1 MIGYQRV
8 ARPSVRLSR
17 KTALALM
24 LSAAVGMTAVG
35 AAQAVS
41 LGHARVVSARGAPL
55 QVLVPLVD
63 LTPDEAAN
71 LRISLA
77 DAAAWQQAGLQPPTP
92 LADMHATLET
102 GAQGSREVRVTS
114 SQPPGNDAIDV
125 LLDMQSN
132 AGQRQLQ
139 VTVLVPA
146 NDVASG
152 IQQAGAGSEPRSAP
166 RSAHAAGGASAGQ
179 VKVAHGQTLWGI
191 ASSHAVPNATIYQEL
206 VALWRANPQAFIQN
220 NMNLV
225 RSGATLKLPDAAT
238 VKAIDPNEARRIF
251 DEQAAAFQRYRG
263 HPGASASAQSAAPAV
278 SHQNSAGGKVEP
290 SKPASTASA
299 PSPTQDQ
306 LRLSTPS
313 QPDAQADAKADTDTS
328 NQHAMEDASK
338 RIDELQ
344 ANVQALG
351 QATGGA
357 AQQGAAGNNGQNDQN
372 GQGSAASPSGAPGTA
387 DSNAA
392 NSNAS
397 SPSGSSSSSNA
408 GASNNAGSSGAPGA
422 AAASNNGPA
431 TGPSSP
437 TANALDEAK
446 DTAKQAVNKSGMAD
460 WLSDNLLIVVT
471 AVLVVIIFIVALLM
485 RRAGQH
491 GDDDDDDS
499 YGYADPSMG
508 DSNDQDVDHRI
519 SRINLELDHHSGKDD
534 QPPHGGRT

>member
-1 MIGYQRV
+1 MIGYQRA

-17 KTALALM
+17 KTALALV
-24 LSAAVGMTAVG
+24 LAAAAGMTAAG

-102 GAQGSREVRVTS
+102 GAQGGREVRVTS

-146 NDVASG
+146 NDIASG
-152 IQQAGAGSEPRSAP
+152 IQQAGAGSAPGAQGARST
-166 RSAHAAGGASAGQ
+166 HAAGGAKTGQ

-225 RSGATLKLPDAAT
+225 RSGATLKIPDAAT

-251 DEQAAAFQRYRG
+251 DEQTAAFQRYRG
-263 HPGASASAQSAAPAV
+263 HPAASASPQNAAPAA
-278 SHQNSAGGKVEP
+278 SSQNSAGGKVEP
-290 SKPASTASA
+290 SQPANTASA
-299 PSPTQDQ
+299 PTPTQDQ

-313 QPDAQADAKADTDTS
+313 QTDQKTDAKADADTS

-344 ANVQALG
+344 ANIQALG

-357 AQQGAAGNNGQNDQN
+357 QQGAAGNGQNDQNGQN
-372 GQGSAASPSGAPGTA
+372 GQGSAASPSGAPSA
-387 DSNAA
+387 PDSNAA

-397 SPSGSSSSSNA
+397 NPASPSNA
-408 GASNNAGSSGAPGA
+408 AASNNAGSSGAPGA
-422 AAASNNGPA
+422 AAANNSGPV

-499 YGYADPSMG
+499 YGYVDHSMG
-508 DSNDQDVDHRI
+508 DAADDQDVDHRI
-519 SRINLELDHHSGKDD
+519 RSLNLDLDHRSGKDD
-534 QPPHGGRT
+534 PPHDGRT

>member
-1 MIGYQRV
+1 
-8 ARPSVRLSR
+8 
-17 KTALALM
+17 LA
-24 LSAAVGMTAVG
+24 AAVGMTAIG
-35 AAQAVS
+35 TAQAVS
-41 LGHARVVSARGAPL
+41 LGHARVVSAPGAPL
-55 QVLVPLVD
+55 QVLVPLTD

-92 LADMHATLET
+92 LADMHAALET
-102 GAQGSREVRVTS
+102 GAQGSREVLVTS
-114 SQPPGNDAIDV
+114 SQPPSNDAIDV

-146 NDVASG
+146 NDISSG
-152 IQQAGAGSEPRSAP
+152 IQKAGVSGGAPSA
-166 RSAHAAGGASAGQ
+166 SGAHAAGGASAGQ
-179 VKVAHGQTLWGI
+179 VKVARGQTLWGI
-191 ASSHAVPNATIYQEL
+191 ASSHAVANATIYQEL

-238 VKAIDPNEARRIF
+238 VQAIDPAEARRIF

-263 HPGASASAQSAAPAV
+263 HPGASASAQSALPVANK
-278 SHQNSAGGKVEP
+278 QAGASSGKVEP
-290 SKPASTASA
+290 SKPANNASA
-299 PSPTQDQ
+299 PSTQDQ

-313 QPDAQADAKADTDTS
+313 QTDAKADAKADADTS

-351 QATGGA
+351 QATTGN
-357 AQQGAAGNNGQNDQN
+357 AQQGAAGNGQN
-372 GQGSAASPSGAPGTA
+372 GQGGQNAQSGAASPSGAANASSPNA
-387 DSNAA
+387 SNA
-392 NSNAS
+392 NAS
-397 SPSGSSSSSNA
+397 SPSSTES
-408 GASNNAGSSGAPGA
+408 SNNAAASGASSASGA
-422 AAASNNGPA
+422 AAASNNGPI

-437 TANALDEAK
+437 TATALDEAK
-446 DTAKQAVNKSGMAD
+446 DTAKQAVHKSGMAD

-508 DSNDQDVDHRI
+508 DETGDKDIDHRI
-519 SRINLELDHHSGKDD
+519 SGINLDLDRSHDD
-534 QPPHGGRT
+534 THPPGGRT